1 MLQFFDPRNG
11 ETSLLLFTAG
21 NVTKSKPEQRQT
33 PKSLSTAASPAAT
46 PLSRV
51 QARAGRLTVQ
61 NETALASGGKAG
73 RPGSSGLA
81 GGLAGGSGSKAKRAS
96 HFVAQNSSSD
106 DDSSSDSSSDDDQP
120 IHPKR

>member
-33 PKSLSTAASPAAT
+33 PKSLSTAASQAAA

-61 NETALASGGKAG
+61 NETALSSGGKAD
-73 RPGSSGLA
+73 RPGSS
-81 GGLAGGSGSKAKRAS
+81 GLAGGSGSKAKRAS